1 MENKILPSNLELLSL
16 QNKIL
21 TLLGEEAIKDSRLI
35 ESIANLYAQVF
46 AGPPWNEFC
55 RCSFCNKFYG
65 QEQSIGLPS
74 PCCSES
80 LIEAYP
86 LAETSDYIRKELAEK
101 NSLLSYLVNS
111 NNEIFGFAWGYQS
124 TPQQFA
130 GKKYQTQEMRQ
141 TIINLLN
148 SAGLHEELPIYYFSE
163 CGVEEN
169 NRGKGSANILTQ
181 EIIETA
187 KSLGL
192 PLLMRTN
199 CQSPMV
205 AVAKKFGMKQFFGP
219 EMIYQN
225 SQIITTERIIN
236 GTDLENP
243 NRVLF
248 IKIY

>member
-1 MENKILPSNLELLSL
+1 MEILSKLESSSF

-21 TLLGEEAIKDSRLI
+21 TLSGEEAIKDLRLI

-55 RCSFCNKFYG
+55 RCSCCNKFYG

-74 PCCSES
+74 PCCSEP

-86 LAETSDYIRKELAEK
+86 LAETSDYIRKELAKE
-101 NSLLSYLVNS
+101 NALLIYLLNP
-111 NNEIFGFAWGYQS
+111 NNKIFGFAWGYQS

-130 GKKYQTQEMRQ
+130 EEKYQTQEMRR

-148 SAGLHEELPIYYFSE
+148 SAGLPEELPIYYFSE

-169 NRGKGSANILTQ
+169 NRRKGYANILTKK
-181 EIIETA
+181 IIETA
-187 KSLGL
+187 NTLGL

-205 AVAKKFGMKQFFGP
+205 AVAQKFGMKQFFGP

-225 SQIITTERIIN
+225 SQIITTGRVIN
-236 GTDLENP
+236 GMDLENP

>member
-1 MENKILPSNLELLSL
+1 MEKKILSSNLELSSF

-21 TLLGEEAIKDSRLI
+21 TLLGEEAIKDSKLI
-35 ESIANLYAQVF
+35 ESIVNLYAKVF

-55 RCSFCNKFYG
+55 RCSCCNKFYG

-86 LAETSDYIRKELAEK
+86 LAETSDYIIKELAEK
-101 NSLLSYLVNS
+101 NALLTYLVNF

-130 GKKYQTQEMRQ
+130 GEKYQTQEMRQ

-169 NRGKGSANILTQ
+169 NRGKGCANILTQ

-187 KSLGL
+187 KFLGL

-205 AVAKKFGMKQFFGP
+205 AVAQKFGMKQFFGP